1 MKKYNL
7 YGTWDISNKYWNNI
21 IYDCNINLNNFNKLM
36 DDNKKNKIINTNNKT
51 SKNNKSNKKIK
62 NKVLSG

>member
-21 IYDCNINLNNFNKLM
+21 IYDCNINFNKLM

-51 SKNNKSNKKIK
+51 SKKNKSNKKIK